1 MHEHHY
7 LKPLFEPRAVAI
19 IGASEQ
25 EGTAGCTVMRNML
38 DACYQGKLFAVAPDV
53 ETVFGTPCF
62 RSVEDI
68 PQRLDLV
75 VITSPAAEVP
85 RIVESCGRA
94 GVKTALVMSEGF
106 SETGSRGA
114 ALERAML
121 ENARH
126 HRVRLIG
133 PRCLGVLRPSI
144 GLNAAF
150 AATPT
155 HPGSIGFI
163 SQSGAVTSAVL
174 DWAYARGIGFSS
186 VVSVGAS
193 SDVDFGEVLDYMVQ
207 DHKTENIIVFV
218 ERIRQARGFMSAL
231 RAAARSKPVLVM
243 KTGRHAASTAAAPT
257 AGPGGAAAPVHSG
270 ADDVFDAALRRAG
283 VVRLYNLGQLFAVA
297 GALFSHFRP
306 RGNRLAIVSNGHGPA
321 VMAADRCADLGIPL
335 AKLGQPTIDKLN
347 ADLHSPWSHMNP
359 VDLRA
364 ANPESYRVAVQT
376 CLADPGVDGVL
387 VVFAPYAQSMPTDV
401 ARAISDAVRQGD
413 KPVLACWMGGEQ
425 VKEARTI
432 THEKGMPTFSS
443 PEPAVELFHNLSSF
457 FRNQQLLRQAPGS
470 LSHLDPPSI
479 ESARLVIETA
489 LSEKRYSL
497 NEIESKALLAAFR
510 IPIAPTV
517 VARSATEAMVY
528 AEELGLPVAM
538 KVDSADITH
547 KSDSG
552 GVRLN
557 VINLMQVRTAYQ
569 DIIED
574 VKRHRPDA
582 AISGVA
588 IEPMIDKPNGRELF
602 VGVFNDAVFGPS
614 IAFGEGGN
622 RGEEDRDRAVTLPP
636 LNGYLARDMIRSARV
651 SQLLGEFR
659 SMPPIDMDALELVL
673 LRVSEM
679 VCELPWIR
687 EMRINPLIVDE
698 KGAVAVDARVI
709 VQNIPPTADRYDHM
723 AIHPYPSNLESTWTM
738 RDGTNVTIRPI
749 RPEDAEMEREFVR
762 ALSAETRYYRFMNTL
777 REVPEPMLARL
788 TQIDYDREMAYI
800 ATVKKDEGETELG
813 VCRYAVNPDG
823 ETCEFAIVVL
833 DNQQGTGLARKLM
846 QVLIETAR
854 DRRLKFMN
862 GIFLT
867 QNERMLKFVR
877 NLGFELS
884 KDPDDATLVQGVLA
898 LQ

>member
-19 IGASEQ
+19 VGASEQ
-25 EGTAGCTVMRNML
+25 EGTTGCTVMRNML
-38 DACYQGKLFAVAPDV
+38 DSCYQGKLFAVAPDH
-53 ETVFGTPCF
+53 ETMFGVPCF

-68 PQRLDLV
+68 PQRLDLA
-75 VITSPAAEVP
+75 VITSPAADAP

-106 SETGSRGA
+106 SEAGPRGL
-114 ALERAML
+114 ALERSLM

-144 GLNAAF
+144 GLAASF
-150 AATPT
+150 AGTPA

-163 SQSGAVTSAVL
+163 AQSGALTNAVL
-174 DWAYARGIGFSS
+174 DWAYMRGVGFSS
-186 VVSVGAS
+186 VVAVGAS
-193 SDVDFGEVLDYMVQ
+193 ADVDFGEVLDYMVQ
-207 DHKTENIIVFV
+207 DNKTENIIVVV

-243 KTGRHAASTAAAPT
+243 KTGRHPDRTGT
-257 AGPGGAAAPVHSG
+257 PGATGG

-283 VVRLYNLGQLFAVA
+283 VVRLYTLGQLFAVA
-297 GALFSHFRP
+297 GALVSHFRP

-321 VMAADRCADLGIPL
+321 VMAADLCADLGIPL
-335 AKLGQPTIDKLN
+335 AGLAQSTVDNLN
-347 ADLHSPWSHMNP
+347 AALHSPWSRNNP

-364 ANPESYRVAVQT
+364 ADPESYRAAVKA
-376 CLADPGVDGVL
+376 CLTDPNVDGVL
-387 VVFAPYAQSMPTDV
+387 TIFAPQAQSMPTDV
-401 ARAISDAVRQGD
+401 ARAVSEAAREGD
-413 KPVLACWMGGEQ
+413 KPVLTCWMGGEQ
-425 VKEARTI
+425 VKEARTL
-432 THEKGMPTFSS
+432 TSDKGIPTFSS

-457 FRNQQLLRQAPGS
+457 YRNQQLLRQAPGS

-479 ESARLVIETA
+479 ESARLVMETA

-538 KVDSADITH
+538 KIDSADITH

-569 DIIED
+569 DILED
-574 VKRHRPDA
+574 VKRNRPDA
-582 AISGVA
+582 TISGVA
-588 IEPMIDKPNGRELF
+588 IEPMINKPNGRELF
-602 VGVFNDAVFGPS
+602 VGVFNDPVFGPT
-614 IAFGEGGN
+614 ITFGEGGN
-622 RGEEDRDRAVTLPP
+622 RVEEDRDRAVSLPP

-651 SQLLGEFR
+651 AQLLGEFR
-659 SMPPIDMDALELVL
+659 SMPPVAMDALELVL

-687 EMRINPLIVDE
+687 ELRINPLIVDE
-698 KGAVAVDARVI
+698 NGAVAVDARVI

-738 RDGTNVTIRPI
+738 RDGTQVSIRPI

-762 ALSAETRYYRFMNTL
+762 QLSAETRYYRFMNTL
-777 REVPEPMLARL
+777 RELPEPMVARL

-800 ATVKKDEGETELG
+800 ATVRKDDQEVELG
-813 VCRYAVNPDG
+813 VCRYAVNPDR
-823 ETCEFAIVVL
+823 ETCEFAIVVR
-833 DNQQGTGLARKLM
+833 DDQQGTGLARKLM

-862 GIFLT
+862 GIFLS
-867 QNERMLKFVR
+867 QNDRMLKFVQ

-884 KDPDDATLVQGVLA
+884 KDPDDVSLVQGVLA